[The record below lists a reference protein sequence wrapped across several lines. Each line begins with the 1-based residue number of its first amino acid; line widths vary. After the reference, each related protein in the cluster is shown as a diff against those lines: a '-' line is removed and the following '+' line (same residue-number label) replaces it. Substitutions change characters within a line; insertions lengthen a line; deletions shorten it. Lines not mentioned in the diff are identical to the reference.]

1 MVESGASECSA
12 RMAARTWTLGEPM
25 SPSRPPKKMSIVP
38 NVMSNCP
45 FSENLVFHSSPV
57 AADETATWRN
67 SSHSLTA
74 SVDVTS
80 PSRSNSST
88 TSRLP
93 DLPIDLA
100 NSSCICAVGRTPE
113 SWVSRLS
120 SMSAIASV
128 TLDVDSHLRKVQ
140 HRSASSSASPGV
152 FPAAGAAAS
161 DPSAATTAC
170 RAEASC
176 SFAFSTPAQTVSSK
190 PSSFAERSKSRTA
203 VLSKTAR

>member
-80 PSRSNSST
+80 PSRSSSST
-88 TSRLP
+88 TSRLS
-93 DLPIDLA
+93 DLPSDLA
-100 NSSCICAVGRTPE
+100 NSSCICEVGGMP
-113 SWVSRLS
+113 SREIRLLS
-120 SMSAIASV
+120 VSAIASV
-128 TLDVDSHLRKVQ
+128 TFEDDSHLRNVQ